1 MSVPIPNKFWGLTG
15 DSLRRKKDANIPNS
29 SRTHPEAERKDAR
42 QKAGPISPIKKQ
54 KVCIKKSLSFGNK
67 NYNPKIRN
75 YHPIH
80 D

>member
-67 NYNPKIRN
+67 NYNL
-75 YHPIH
+75 
-80 D
+80 